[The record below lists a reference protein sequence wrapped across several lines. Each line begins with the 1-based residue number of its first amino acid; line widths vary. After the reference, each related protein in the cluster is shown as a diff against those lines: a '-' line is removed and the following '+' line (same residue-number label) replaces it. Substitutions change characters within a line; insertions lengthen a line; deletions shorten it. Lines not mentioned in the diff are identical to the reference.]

1 MNEIERIRQLDEEIF
16 EEFQKYF
23 ENIKTS
29 TFATLYPKTALI
41 LQLLD
46 IGSNFIKNSIL
57 DNCETDNYYSVKIL
71 YRCLIEH
78 YLKFQFIFT
87 KWGISKTD
95 DFSAEYLEYSDA
107 REVLDSIK
115 ARVSEHQL
123 YDPEYKIA
131 DWDSFLASHPM
142 FKSKTRKQVDIE
154 SQKYTF
160 KNVIRFLNEKYTE
173 GKHDLSSHL
182 GKFIIEYSE
191 LSSFVHGGTK
201 SYQEMMAMQSLSQR
215 EQEYNRISGLALQQ
229 SSSIKLFSLSMY
241 IQTDKDLF
249 SKHYFK
255 MDALI
260 KQIVTDEDGFHA
272 SQAH

>member
-1 MNEIERIRQLDEEIF
+1 MNDIERIRQLDDEIF

-23 ENIKTS
+23 EKIESSNFTK
-29 TFATLYPKTALI
+29 LYPKTAII

-46 IGSNFIKNSIL
+46 IGATFIKNSIL
-57 DNCETDNYYSVKIL
+57 DNCETDNYYAVKIL

-87 KWGISKTD
+87 KWGMSKTD
-95 DFSAEYLEYSDA
+95 DFSAEYLDYSDA

-123 YDPEYKIA
+123 YDPDYKIA
-131 DWDSFLASHPM
+131 NWDSFLTTHPM

-201 SYQEMMAMQSLSQR
+201 SYQELMSMQSLSQL
-215 EQEYNRISGLALQQ
+215 EKEYSRISGLALHQ
-229 SSSIKLFSLSMY
+229 SSSIKLFSLLMY

-255 MDALI
+255 IDTLI
-260 KQIVTDEDGFHA
+260 KKL
-272 SQAH
+272 